1 MSLQTLSE
9 RLYDSPPSAFVRDVE
24 WLIPAIQSIHIL
36 AIAVVLASAL
46 VVALRLAGALA
57 SDAPRE
63 AVLGR
68 HLPWLGGALLVL
80 LATGLL
86 MILGEPDRTLTN
98 EVFWLKMA
106 LVAVALGATRLV
118 PRAGGACA
126 LVALVLWI
134 AVAACGRWIAYV

>member
-1 MSLQTLSE
+1 MSLQGFAE
-9 RLYDSPPSAFVRDVE
+9 RLYDSPPSAFVRDVA
-24 WLIPAIQSIHIL
+24 WLIPAIQSVHIL

-46 VVALRLAGALA
+46 VVALRLAGAFA
-57 SDAPRE
+57 TDAPRE

-98 EVFWLKMA
+98 DVFWLKMGLV
-106 LVAVALGATRLV
+106 LVAFVATRLT
-118 PRAGGACA
+118 PRAGGAVA
-126 LVALVLWI
+126 LVALGLWI
-134 AVAACGRWIAYV
+134 AIAACGRWIAYV